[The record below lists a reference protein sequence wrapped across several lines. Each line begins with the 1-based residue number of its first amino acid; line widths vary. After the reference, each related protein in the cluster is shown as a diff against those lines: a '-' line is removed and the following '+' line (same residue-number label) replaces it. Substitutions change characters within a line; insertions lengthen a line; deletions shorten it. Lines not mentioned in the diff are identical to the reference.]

1 MKISRKLVVSPI
13 KFLAARVFPFAIVF
27 LQVAGGVSAQ
37 DYPTKPLRIMTAEPG
52 GSPNLISR
60 IIAPGLG
67 NSLGQQVIVDNRG
80 IVAIET
86 VAKAAPDGYTLLIY
100 GSSIWLM
107 PFLRDNVAFDPLR
120 DFAPITLAVSA
131 PNVLVVTPSLPVK
144 SLKDLIALAKA
155 RPGEINYGTSSPGA
169 TSSLAMELLKVM
181 AKIDVV
187 RINYKGTGPALTAA
201 ISGEVQMMIPT
212 AGGVAPHL
220 KSGRLRGLAVTSV
233 QPSALF
239 PALPTVAT
247 SGLPGYESVAIYG
260 VFAPGKTP
268 TTLVNR
274 LNQEVVRALSAE
286 DVRQRLLSVGIEVVA
301 SSSDV
306 LSAAMKSEMVRMGK
320 VIRDAGIRSE

>member
-67 NSLGQQVIVDNRG
+67 ISLGQQVIVDNRG

-155 RPGEINYGTSSPGA
+155 RPGEINYGTSSPGRIRR
-169 TSSLAMELLKVM
+169 LL
-181 AKIDVV
+181 DHFENVV

-260 VFAPGKTP
+260 VFVPGKTP
-268 TTLVNR
+268 ATIVNR
-274 LNQEVVRALSAE
+274 LHQEVVRALSAE
-286 DVRQRLLSVGIEVVA
+286 DVKTRLLSVGIEVVA
-301 SSSDV
+301 GSPDTMT
-306 LSAAMKSEMVRMGK
+306 AAMKSEMIRMGK
-320 VIRDAGIRSE
+320 VIRDAGIRGD